1 MKKPLI
7 ILVLTILAI
16 CVHDLRAQP
25 AGSAPRG
32 APMPT
37 TQQIQQMLD
46 SKQYPEVLKESQ
58 RMLTLKGAAAKDVDK
73 YDVLMLRAEAQL
85 QLKQQ
90 GPAIE
95 SYNKAVKETSD
106 PTKAGVPKAMV
117 KLIQKSKA
125 FVYTPKPSNDP
136 THPGAP
142 LNILD
147 PKERKT
153 ALKALF
159 DDEWKPTQAKIDE
172 LKKRGNTSLT
182 PVIEASGLAGE
193 MRGLE
198 IAATGTDAET
208 STALSDLTDNASRLM
223 TDYLDRS
230 TKRVE
235 DIDRAANLPQSNNI
249 NETNRM
255 GLTAAQANDLR
266 DIAATCEKLTLAA
279 DQVAASAGAK
289 AADFKTISGKAADL
303 GKHANDVLNAD
314 YTSLLDNGNNSRIQ
328 RGGEQIPV
336 HPGQV
341 PTRGPLSNPR

>member
-1 MKKPLI
+1 MIL
-7 ILVLTILAI
+7 LVLTILAMSF
-16 CVHDLRAQP
+16 HELRAQP

-32 APMPT
+32 APLPT

-46 SKQYPEVLKESQ
+46 SKQYPEVLKDSQ

-90 GPAIE
+90 GPAVE
-95 SYNKAVKETSD
+95 SYNKAIKQTSD

-117 KLIQKSKA
+117 TLIQKSKA
-125 FVYTPKPSNDP
+125 FMYTPKPSNDP

-147 PKERKT
+147 PKERKI

-159 DDEWKPTQAKIDE
+159 DDEWKPTQAKIDA
-172 LKKRGNTSLT
+172 LKKKGNSSLT
-182 PVIEASGLAGE
+182 PIIEASGLAGE

-198 IAATGTDAET
+198 IAATGTDAQT

-235 DIDRAANLPQSNNI
+235 DVDRAANLPQSNNI
-249 NETNRM
+249 NE
-255 GLTAAQANDLR
+255 
-266 DIAATCEKLTLAA
+266 
-279 DQVAASAGAK
+279 
-289 AADFKTISGKAADL
+289 
-303 GKHANDVLNAD
+303 
-314 YTSLLDNGNNSRIQ
+314 
-328 RGGEQIPV
+328 
-336 HPGQV
+336 
-341 PTRGPLSNPR
+341 

>member
-1 MKKPLI
+1 MNRAFAFLFLLSVGLI
-7 ILVLTILAI
+7 AAN
-16 CVHDLRAQP
+16 LRAQP

-32 APMPT
+32 ARLPT

-46 SKQYPEVLKESQ
+46 SKQYPEVLRESQ
-58 RMLTLKGAAAKDVDK
+58 RVLTLKGAAAKDVDK
-73 YDVLMLRAEAQL
+73 YDVLMLRGEAQL

-90 GPAIE
+90 GPAVE

-117 KLIQKSKA
+117 SLIQKSRG
-125 FVYTPKPSNDP
+125 FMYTPKPSNDP

-147 PKERKT
+147 PKERKM

-159 DDEWKPTQAKIDE
+159 DDEWKPTQARIDT

-182 PVIEASGLAGE
+182 PIIEASGLAGE

-198 IAATGTDAET
+198 IAATGSDAQT

-235 DIDRAANLPQSNNI
+235 EVDRAANLPQSNNI

-255 GLTAAQANDLR
+255 GLTAAQATDLR

-289 AADFKTISGKAADL
+289 GADFKTISGKAADL
-303 GKHANDVLNAD
+303 GKHANEVLNAD
-314 YTSLLDNGNNSRIQ
+314 YTSPIDNGTNNRIQ
-328 RGGEQIPV
+328 RGGEQIPL

-341 PTRGPLSNPR
+341 PTRGPLSNPQ

>member
-1 MKKPLI
+1 MLLLI
-7 ILVLTILAI
+7 ALLSVIVTNSG
-16 CVHDLRAQP
+16 AQP

-32 APMPT
+32 APLPT

-46 SKQYPEVLKESQ
+46 SKQYPEVLRESQ

-90 GPAIE
+90 GPAVE
-95 SYNKAVKETSD
+95 SYNKAIKETSD

-117 KLIQKSKA
+117 TLIQKSKA
-125 FVYTPKPSNDP
+125 FMYTPKPSNDP

-142 LNILD
+142 LNILE
-147 PKERKT
+147 PKERKM

-159 DDEWKPTQAKIDE
+159 DDEWKPTQAKIDA

-182 PVIEASGLAGE
+182 PIIEASGLAGE

-198 IAATGTDAET
+198 IAATGTDAQT
-208 STALSDLTDNASRLM
+208 STALADLTDNASRLM

-235 DIDRAANLPQSNNI
+235 EVDRAANLPQSNNM

-255 GLTAAQANDLR
+255 GLTAAEANDLR

-289 AADFKTISGKAADL
+289 SADFKSISGKAADL

-314 YTSLLDNGNNSRIQ
+314 YTNPIDNGNNNRIQ
-328 RGGEQIPV
+328 RGGEQ
-336 HPGQV
+336 V
-341 PTRGPLSNPR
+341 PTGRGVPMAPRGGYTNPR